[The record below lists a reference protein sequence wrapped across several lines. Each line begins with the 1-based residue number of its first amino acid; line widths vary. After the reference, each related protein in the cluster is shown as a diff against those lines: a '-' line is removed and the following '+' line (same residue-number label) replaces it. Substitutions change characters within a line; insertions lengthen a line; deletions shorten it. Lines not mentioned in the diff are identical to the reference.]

1 MEHIINSA
9 HVKYVAREER
19 RMWFPLP
26 FPAGF
31 PLWFPVSPKAETT
44 ATTKNVD
51 IIKNA
56 FLNSIEVFYKGCKFK
71 PTIADPAIAAWL

>member
-1 MEHIINSA
+1 MSPA
-9 HVKYVAREER
+9 RREECDS
-19 RMWFPLP
+19 P
-26 FPAGF
+26 FPS
-31 PLWFPVSPKAETT
+31 LRVSPWGSLFPPLAETT

-71 PTIADPAIAAWL
+71 PTIADPAIAAWI